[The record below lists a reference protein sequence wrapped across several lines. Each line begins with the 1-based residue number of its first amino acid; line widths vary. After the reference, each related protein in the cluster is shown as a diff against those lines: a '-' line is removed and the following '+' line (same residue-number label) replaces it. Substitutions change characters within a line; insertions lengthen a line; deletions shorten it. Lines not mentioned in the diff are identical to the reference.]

1 MTRITRADAEIDA
14 KLEREERKRKEAE
27 LRAQGI
33 QPPKPADTEPKTA
46 LGWVVYTIG
55 SLLVLAFFIGF
66 YFLVIY
72 NLPR

>member
-33 QPPKPADTEPKTA
+33 EPPKPADTEPKTP
-46 LGWVVYTIG
+46 LGWI
-55 SLLVLAFFIGF
+55 AAFIGF
-66 YFLVIY
+66 VCVIGFFLAFYFLTMS
-72 NLPR
+72 LLH

>member
-33 QPPKPADTEPKTA
+33 EPPKPADTEPKTA
-46 LGWVVYTIG
+46 LGWIAFTIAG
-55 SLLVLAFFIGF
+55 LLMLGFFLGF
-66 YFLVIY
+66 YFLAIS
-72 NLPR
+72 LLR